1 MPSISDQLCLSH
13 SGGFQRLQ
21 HVIKTPGELSQFV
34 ITHHGNGT
42 QIVRLRHI
50 LGCLLQAHH
59 WAQSRR
65 GHHGA
70 CGNGNKHAQR
80 TNNQQHRTQRTDQL
94 VGAFEVPRENQRGTN
109 FIAQRQNT
117 LIAAVVGRHVQLPAQ
132 HSSLIIRNRQ
142 IIAYSPRCAR
152 REVCHTHVG
161 VVSLECLNLSR
172 GTQQKT
178 WVETVLQKCGSFFL

>member
-1 MPSISDQLCLSH
+1 M
-13 SGGFQRLQ
+13 
-21 HVIKTPGELSQFV
+21 
-34 ITHHGNGT
+34 
-42 QIVRLRHI
+42 
-50 LGCLLQAHH
+50 
-59 WAQSRR
+59 
-65 GHHGA
+65 
-70 CGNGNKHAQR
+70 
-80 TNNQQHRTQRTDQL
+80 
-94 VGAFEVPRENQRGTN
+94 GAFEVPRENQRGTN

-142 IIAYSPRCAR
+142 IIAYPPGCAW

-161 VVSLECLNLSR
+161 VVRLKCLNLSR